1 MDSAAFIKINQAVLL
16 TTLRSFAEF
25 SFSGDVEFRLEGRQ
39 ILRTVC
45 ENHVTDSPESSEE
58 AKRSVERNWPQIE
71 KWVEGSGTLLQV
83 LFQRGKITKIRT
95 MDRTERWQM
104 IHE

>member
-1 MDSAAFIKINQAVLL
+1 VDPAAFTKINQAVLL
-16 TTLRSFAEF
+16 ATLRGFAEH

-45 ENHVTDSPESSEE
+45 ETHVADSPEPSEE
-58 AKRSVERNWPQIE
+58 AKQSVERNWPQIE
-71 KWVEGSGTLLQV
+71 KWVEGSETLLQV

-95 MDRTERWQM
+95 MDRSERWQL
-104 IHE
+104 IQE

>member
-1 MDSAAFIKINQAVLL
+1 MDSAAFTKINQAVLL
-16 TTLRSFAEF
+16 ATLRGFAEY

-45 ENHVTDSPESSEE
+45 ETHVADSPE
-58 AKRSVERNWPQIE
+58 RSHEVVQSIDRNWPQIE
-71 KWVEGSGTLLQV
+71 KWVERPETLLQV
-83 LFQRGKITKIRT
+83 LFQRGKITKIRS
-95 MDRTERWQM
+95 MDRSERWQL

>member
-1 MDSAAFIKINQAVLL
+1 VDPAAFTKINQAVLL

-45 ENHVTDSPESSEE
+45 ENHVPDLPESSEE
-58 AKRSVERNWPQIE
+58 AKQSVERNWPQIE
-71 KWVEGSGTLLQV
+71 KWVEGSDTLLQV
-83 LFQRGKITKIRT
+83 LYQRGKITKIRT
-95 MDRTERWQM
+95 IDRTERWQL